1 MKTNEERAE
10 RKALTAEELS
20 KVNGGKR
27 FDDNDKPG
35 GITVI
40 YSVLR
45 CQHCHSELGR
55 TIKQEGSGGCD
66 IPVCCPY
73 CLEKNGVFVSDYYA
87 VDEEGYL

>member
-10 RKALTAEELS
+10 RKKLTAEELS
-20 KVNGGKR
+20 KVSGGGKP
-27 FDDNDKPG
+27 FDEKPG

-55 TIKQEGSGGCD
+55 AIKQEGGVGCD